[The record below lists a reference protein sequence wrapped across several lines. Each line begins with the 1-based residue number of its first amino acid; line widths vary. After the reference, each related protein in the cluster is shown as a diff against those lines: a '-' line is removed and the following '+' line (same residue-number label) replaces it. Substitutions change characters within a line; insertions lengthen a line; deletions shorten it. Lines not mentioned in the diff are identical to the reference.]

1 MENYIPTTNNP
12 RRQGQRRQAA
22 LYATVSSPEAVLRP
36 AFIPGV
42 PPSSPISSPQPMS
55 LTIKSETKKVATIA
69 LSGEVDS
76 LSAREFQKEIEKLAA
91 EKPDVLV
98 VQAEQ
103 LQFISS
109 AGLRVLIF
117 AKQKMGTHLAVYIVK
132 APESVV
138 ETLEKT
144 GLQNSLHIV
153 DHYL

>member
-1 MENYIPTTNNP
+1 VPGP
-12 RRQGQRRQAA
+12 SS
-22 LYATVSSPEAVLRP
+22 ATSSPLP
-36 AFIPGV
+36 
-42 PPSSPISSPQPMS
+42 PPSPTMS
-55 LTIKSETKKVATIA
+55 LTINSETKKIATVTLA
-69 LSGEVDS
+69 GEVDS

-91 EKPDVLV
+91 EKPDVLLV
-98 VQAEQ
+98 MAEQ

-117 AKQKMGTHLAVYIVK
+117 AKQKMGTHLSVYVVK